1 MAARV
6 GRPRTF
12 DKQKVTR
19 LAEKGIALEAI
30 VAELGIPAGVV
41 KARKAELKEIVTRG
55 NLRFQAAL
63 GNRLWREGIGKGR
76 SHALLALARKH
87 LGFDRPQNDGTQE
100 ERFRTLI
107 DGATSN
113 LGKMLDKLEARL
125 GQGRAG

>member
-41 KARKAELKEIVTRG
+41 KARKAELREIVTRG

-63 GNRLWREGIGKGR
+63 GSRLWREGIGKGR

-107 DGATSN
+107 
-113 LGKMLDKLEARL
+113 
-125 GQGRAG
+125 